1 MPVANV
7 KPTEE
12 ISSTPRYI
20 LAAMITPGLKNTLR
34 RSALVAL
41 LLFSLAIAGCGSS
54 SSSTSE
60 SSTADTGATAAE
72 STNASA
78 DGAKIFTDNCASCH
92 TLKAA
97 GSKGAVGPDLD
108 KTKPDEA
115 LVNDRVT
122 NGKGAMPAL
131 KESLS
136 ADEIDAVSDY
146 VATSAGS

>member
-1 MPVANV
+1 M
-7 KPTEE
+7 
-12 ISSTPRYI
+12 PRYI
-20 LAAMITPGLKNTLR
+20 LAAMITPGLKNTLH

-54 SSSTSE
+54 SSSSS
-60 SSTADTGATAAE
+60 SSTADTGATTAE

-115 LVNDRVT
+115 KVNDRVT

-131 KESLS
+131 KDSLS